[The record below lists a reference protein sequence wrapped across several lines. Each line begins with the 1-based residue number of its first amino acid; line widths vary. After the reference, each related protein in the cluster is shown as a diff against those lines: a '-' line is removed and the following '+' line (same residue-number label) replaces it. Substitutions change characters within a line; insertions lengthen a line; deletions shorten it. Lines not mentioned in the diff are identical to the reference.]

1 LKNRS
6 PESWQAQITDGQV
19 GLEVDPRG
27 LVITIREAGVF
38 AVGSA
43 DLQPAARVPC
53 WRKWLM
59 R

>member
-1 LKNRS
+1 LKNRLS
-6 PESWQAQITDGQV
+6 QKLQAQITDGQV

-43 DLQPAARVPC
+43 DLQRPRVPC